1 MIYIL
6 HVTKEGNYKGPSEYV
21 HWPDVE
27 IKAVD
32 GLAQIEKKRFK
43 ETPQTMNIVSS
54 RTDLE
59 NPDNEFITDLKG
71 NINFSEITPD
81 IAKKIHRQAG
91 FIKVIQNGFQ
101 HVLKHEKDIKK
112 DGYRSIIGFINEITT
127 EFEQIYDF
135 KGTLI

>member
-1 MIYIL
+1 
-6 HVTKEGNYKGPSEYV
+6 V

-135 KGTLI
+135 KGTLN